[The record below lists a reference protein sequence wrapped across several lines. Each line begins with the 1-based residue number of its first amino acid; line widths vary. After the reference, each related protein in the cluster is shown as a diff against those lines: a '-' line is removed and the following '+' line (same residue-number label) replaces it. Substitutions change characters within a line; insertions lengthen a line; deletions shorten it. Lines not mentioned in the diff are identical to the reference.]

1 MMQRIK
7 RAADFLFWI
16 LIILL
21 SPLIVAIVVGVG
33 GCILVL
39 YTIAFVGCTIVGDY
53 LGIPPPGWLQN
64 ENTNTKRHSW

>member
-1 MMQRIK
+1 MMQKIK
-7 RAADFLFWI
+7 RAASFLFWI

-39 YTIAFVGCTIVGDY
+39 YTLAFVGCKIVGDY
-53 LGIPPPGWLQN
+53 WDIPLPGWLQN
-64 ENTNTKRHSW
+64 ENTNTK